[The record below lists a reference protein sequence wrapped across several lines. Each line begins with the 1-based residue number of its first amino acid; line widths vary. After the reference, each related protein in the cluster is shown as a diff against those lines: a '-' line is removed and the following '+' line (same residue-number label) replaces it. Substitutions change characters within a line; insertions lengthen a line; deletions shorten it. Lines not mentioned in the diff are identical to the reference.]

1 MRAARRDGRVQEGHI
16 VRRRLIIRRYGP
28 TSFGLGILEDG
39 AWVDHVALP
48 PAMLQEDDATAAV
61 HAALGCCADR
71 RTAATP
77 AATFPA
83 RTGDG
88 AAASA
93 APAVSRLAR

>member
-1 MRAARRDGRVQEGHI
+1 MGAVHPDGRMQEGHI

-28 TSFGLGILEDG
+28 TSFGLGVLEDG
-39 AWVDHVALP
+39 AWVDHVTLP
-48 PAMLQEDDATAAV
+48 PAMLEEDDATAAV

-71 RTAATP
+71 RTAAKP

-83 RTGDG
+83 RTGDA

-93 APAVSRLAR
+93 VPAVSRLAR